1 MNSESTARDSESL
14 DVKHLAIAIVAAGR
28 ACDVRRHSAAALRAA
43 LEDRCTPAGSAAA
56 HFLAA
61 FGLAAFWYGHGRSLV
76 KVGP

>member
-1 MNSESTARDSESL
+1 MDSESTLPASESF
-14 DVKHLAIAIVAAGR
+14 DVEHLAIAIIPAGR
-28 ACDVRRHSAAALRAA
+28 ASDVRRHFAAALGAA

-61 FGLAAFWYGHGRSLV
+61 FGLAAFWYGHGRSVV